1 MMYYLHELAKSYPDQ
16 DFFRAFNVFQYI
28 TLRALGAAVT
38 AFLLSLMCGNWV
50 IRRLISL
57 KLGQPIR
64 TKEEVNKLFEL
75 HGAKAGTP
83 TMGGV
88 LMLGAVIISSLV
100 WARPDNI
107 AVWMLIFTLLYCGG
121 LGFWDD
127 YLKVSK
133 KNSAGVSERTKLVAQ
148 AILAVIVTGFFL
160 LNPSI
165 EVQSR
170 SLYVPF
176 YKDPLIANLGTIGTL
191 GFFALVIIGS
201 SNAVNLTDGLDGLAA
216 GCTCTAA
223 FAYAILSYVCG
234 HVKIASYLQIPYYPF
249 AGELTIICMA
259 LVGASFG
266 FLWFNCHPAKVF
278 MGDTGS
284 LAIGGMLGVTAICTK
299 QEMLLV
305 VVGGVFVIEAVSVLI
320 QRTWFKITKK
330 RYGEGRRV
338 FLMSPLHHHFEL
350 KGWKENTV
358 IVRFWILSIM
368 FAFLGLATLKL
379 R

>member
-1 MMYYLHELAKSYPDQ
+1 MMYYLYQLPQHFPHQEFL
-16 DFFRAFNVFQYI
+16 RAFNVFQYI
-28 TLRALGAAVT
+28 TFRAIAAAVT
-38 AFLLSLMCGNWV
+38 AFLLSLTFGNWV

-57 KLGQPIR
+57 KVGQPIR

-75 HGAKAGTP
+75 HGQKAGTP

-88 LMLGAVIISSLV
+88 LILGTVVLSSLI
-100 WARPDNI
+100 WARPDNS
-107 AVWMLIFTLLYCGG
+107 AVWLLLFTLLYCGG

-127 YLKVSK
+127 YLKVAK

-148 AILAVIVTGFFL
+148 GILAAIVTAFFVF
-160 LNPSI
+160 NPAI
-165 EVQSR
+165 EVQAR
-170 SLYVPF
+170 ELFMPF
-176 YKDPLIANLGTIGTL
+176 YKDPVILNLGAFTFV
-191 GFFALVIIGS
+191 FFAIVIMGA

-216 GCTCTAA
+216 GCTCSAA
-223 FAYAILSYVCG
+223 FTYGILAYAAG
-234 HVKIASYLQIPYYPF
+234 NFRIAKYLDIPFYPF
-249 AGELTIICMA
+249 AGELAIICMA
-259 LVGASFG
+259 MVGASFG

-284 LAIGGMLGVTAICTK
+284 LAIGGMLGVVAICTK

-320 QRTWFKITKK
+320 QRSWFKITK
-330 RYGEGRRV
+330 RRFGEGRRV

-358 IVRFWILSIM
+358 IVRFWILSMM
-368 FAFLGLATLKL
+368 FALLGLATLKL